1 MEGRERLVVQKSSL
15 SMHILLLLAWIGEA
29 EERERGRWG
38 NLFREKEGRRR
49 VCWFSPGGLFPLGT

>member
-29 EERERGRWG
+29 EERERGAMG
-38 NLFREKEGRRR
+38 KSLPRE
-49 VCWFSPGGLFPLGT
+49 GGEAKGLLV